1 MSTAPVLHPAP
12 GVDRLPRVDIVVP
25 VYNESAAIETSIRRL
40 HAFLS
45 EGFPYGWQ
53 IVIADNASTDATPQI
68 AQRLAAQLP
77 ATTVVRL
84 SQKGRGR
91 ALRAAWLASD
101 ADVVAYMDVDLST
114 DLRALEPLICGLVS
128 GHAEVAIGTRLA
140 HGSRVTRG
148 AKREFISRAYN
159 GVLRLSLGARFSDAQ
174 CGFKALRADAARTLV
189 PLVADEGW
197 FFDTELLVHAQ
208 RRGMRIHEVA
218 VDWVD
223 DSDSRV
229 DIIPTALTD
238 LHGVLRLRFDAPL
251 PRFLAIGVA
260 STLAYAL
267 LFLALRG
274 SLGSIAANA
283 LALGLTAVANTQ
295 ANRRLAFG
303 VRGREGL
310 ARQHAAGALIYLLA
324 LGLTDGALAVLRSLD
339 SHPAR
344 LVEVAVLVTASLVAT
359 GWRYVALRT
368 WVFAR
373 ARRDGVRAARR
384 ALPR

>member
-84 SQKGRGR
+84 SEKGRGR

-238 LHGVLRLRFDAPL
+238 LRGVLRLRFDAPL

-359 GWRYVALRT
+359 CWRYVALRT